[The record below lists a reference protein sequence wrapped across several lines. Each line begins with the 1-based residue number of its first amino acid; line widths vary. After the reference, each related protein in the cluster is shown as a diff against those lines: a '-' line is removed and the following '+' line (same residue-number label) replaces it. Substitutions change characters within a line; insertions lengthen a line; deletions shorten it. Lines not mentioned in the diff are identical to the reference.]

1 MEIKDY
7 LIYSKNYM
15 IEYKVVINEEQV
27 EVSALHIPMPMYEK
41 MNEVVLSSL
50 LNKWFKEIDFNNNI
64 IITDKEIEFE
74 TQFNNNESIKSI
86 NNGIEIIVIAY
97 RNEPYFDIVKH
108 RPRNRHTSNNNTK
121 HFEK

>member
-15 IEYKVVINEEQV
+15 TEYKVVINEEQV
-27 EVSALHIPMPMYEK
+27 EVSALHIPMSMYEK

-50 LNKWFKEIDFNNNI
+50 LNKWFKKIGFDNNI
-64 IITDKEIEFE
+64 VIADKEIEGE
-74 TQFNNNESIKSI
+74 TRFNNNESIKSI

-97 RNEPYFDIVKH
+97 RNEPYFDIAKY
-108 RPRNRHTSNNNTK
+108 RPKNRHSRNNN
-121 HFEK
+121 

>member
-15 IEYKVVINEEQV
+15 TEYKVVINEEQV

-41 MNEVVLSSL
+41 MNETVLSSL
-50 LNKWFKEIDFNNNI
+50 LNKWFKEIDFDNNI
-64 IITDKEIEFE
+64 VITDKEFE
-74 TQFNNNESIKSI
+74 GETRFNNNESVKFI

-97 RNEPYFDIVKH
+97 RNEPYFDIAKY
-108 RPRNRHTSNNNTK
+108 RPRNSHSRNNN
-121 HFEK
+121 